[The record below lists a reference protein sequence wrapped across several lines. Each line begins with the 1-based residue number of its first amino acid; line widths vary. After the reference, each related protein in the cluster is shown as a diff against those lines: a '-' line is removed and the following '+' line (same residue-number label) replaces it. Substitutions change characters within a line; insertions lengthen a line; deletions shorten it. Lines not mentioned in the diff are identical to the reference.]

1 MKILST
7 SKGLVRK
14 NMKQENGW
22 AIHWW
27 TSGYTELL
35 RKIQVCTT
43 VLAGIHYGEW
53 LHCHWA
59 KTLPCHCVIAP
70 VQTPTSSFLPPAEG
84 FPHAHVSWARSEQVH
99 GAHMWGFFQL
109 SHFIVH
115 SHLWG
120 IGWLLQVPQIV
131 SASPSVEAS
140 WEGSHNP
147 VLNVM
152 CWLGTNEWMNGWWE
166 MQVLFNDVGLVS
178 NSCAPPYW

>member
-1 MKILST
+1 MAEQFIGEPQDTRSYRGRYRSVLLCLLEYTMGNDST
-7 SKGLVRK
+7 AVEQKPS
-14 NMKQENGW
+14 
-22 AIHWW
+22 H
-27 TSGYTELL
+27 
-35 RKIQVCTT
+35 
-43 VLAGIHYGEW
+43 
-53 LHCHWA
+53 
-59 KTLPCHCVIAP
+59 VIAP

-109 SHFIVH
+109 SHFIIH